1 MATNS
6 YSNLKG
12 TTGVWN
18 KALRKFGIVT
28 VMNAKIYDV
37 YDGMNM
43 TEYEGL
49 IAGNSGESNPAV
61 QKALQNIYDNI
72 DVVTKVEIGGVA
84 TDEHKYVERTG
95 AGTPLDPYKYSVKDV
110 KLDFKDF
117 KANEIIALYLMT
129 NPIATLKYLK
139 TANSTQEGPTKTIT
153 GGQNASPLVKY
164 GKTARLEMQD
174 ALGNAEALEALTGLT
189 VEYFRT
195 QYAGTTSL
203 IENDESSDVLHA
215 TTTFAG
221 HKTIIGDTFIIDAN
235 TGAQVPAYVIFYD
248 FLSDSL
254 FNLTQDAEGDAT
266 VFDMNGD
273 LIETKILIGN
283 LYIEDTKTKGG
294 DKDGIVTGTFYSIMP
309 QLDYADNAGI
319 IVDTTNSTATDS
331 TGE

>member
-43 TEYEGL
+43 TEYVKL
-49 IAGNSGESNPAV
+49 ITGNSGNSDPAV

-72 DVVTKVEIGGVA
+72 DVVKNTV
-84 TDEHKYVERTG
+84 HKYVDRTG
-95 AGTPLDPYKYSVKDV
+95 TEGEYTYTAKDV

-195 QYAGTTSL
+195 QYAGTASL
-203 IENDESSDVLHA
+203 IENDEASDVLHA

-283 LYIEDTKTKGG
+283 LFIGNTETKGG
-294 DKDGIVTGTFYSIMP
+294 DTDGIVTGTFYSIMP
-309 QLDYADNAGI
+309 QLDYADNAGV
-319 IVDTTNSTATDS
+319 IVDTTDS
-331 TGE
+331 SANDSVGE

>member
-49 IAGNSGESNPAV
+49 IAGNSGESDPAV
-61 QKALQNIYDNI
+61 QKALKNFYENI
-72 DVVTKVEIGGVA
+72 D
-84 TDEHKYVERTG
+84 TDDHKYITATEV
-95 AGTPLDPYKYSVKDV
+95 TPVTNPATYTYSVKDV

-195 QYAGTTSL
+195 QYAGTPSL
-203 IENDESSDVLHA
+203 IENDEASDVLHA

-273 LIETKILIGN
+273 LIETKILIGD
-283 LYIEDTKTKGG
+283 LYKVIDQNTREKGG
-294 DKDGIVTGTFYSIMP
+294 DKDGIVTGTFYTIMP
-309 QLDYADNAGI
+309 QLDYADNAGV
-319 IVDTTNSTATDS
+319 IVDTTNSSASES
-331 TGE
+331 TGN

>member
-6 YSNLKG
+6 YSRLQNSNSA
-12 TTGVWN
+12 WN
-18 KALRKFGIVT
+18 NAIRKFGILT
-28 VMNAKIYDV
+28 VMNAKVYDV
-37 YDGMNM
+37 FDGETMKDLKVRIKGQSGNLSQDQLAILYKISTDFVTR
-43 TEYEGL
+43 TEVTPTTD
-49 IAGNSGESNPAV
+49 PATYTYTLNDTA
-61 QKALQNIYDNI
+61 KI
-72 DVVTKVEIGGVA
+72 DFSKLKV
-84 TDEHKYVERTG
+84 
-95 AGTPLDPYKYSVKDV
+95 
-110 KLDFKDF
+110 
-117 KANEIIALYLMT
+117 NEIIALYLMT

-153 GGQNASPLVKY
+153 GGQNASPLIKY

-195 QYAGTTSL
+195 TVVTDGDYTDSKAT
-203 IENDESSDVLHA
+203 DVLHA

-235 TGAQVPAYVIFYD
+235 TGKQVPAYVIFYD

-273 LIETKILIGN
+273 LIETKIYIGDDEN
-283 LYIEDTKTKGG
+283 EGNTNGV
-294 DKDGIVTGTFYSIMP
+294 VTGTFYTILP
-309 QLDYADNAGI
+309 QLNYNENPQAIEAGQQTSSQSSAQ
-319 IVDTTNSTATDS
+319 D
-331 TGE
+331 

>member
-49 IAGNSGESNPAV
+49 IAGNSGSTNDAV
-61 QKALQNIYDNI
+61 QKALKNFYDNI
-72 DVVTKVEIGGVA
+72 DVVKDDV
-84 TDEHKYVERTG
+84 HKYINQTG
-95 AGTPLDPYKYSVKDV
+95 AGTEQDPYKYSVKDV

-153 GGQNASPLVKY
+153 GGQNASSLVKY

-195 QYAGTTSL
+195 QYAGTPSL
-203 IENDESSDVLHA
+203 IENDGTSDVLHA

-283 LYIEDTKTKGG
+283 LFVGDTKTKGG

-309 QLDYADNAGI
+309 QLDYADDAGV
-319 IVDTTNSTATDS
+319 IVDTTNSSATDS
-331 TGE
+331 TTTGN

>member
-49 IAGNSGESNPAV
+49 IAGNSGSTSAAV

-72 DVVTKVEIGGVA
+72 DVVKDGV
-84 TDEHKYVERTG
+84 HKYVDRTG
-95 AGTPLDPYKYSVKDV
+95 TEGEYTYSVKDV

-203 IENDESSDVLHA
+203 IENDEASDVLHA

-283 LYIEDTKTKGG
+283 LFIGSTDTKGG
-294 DKDGIVTGTFYSIMP
+294 DEDGIVTGTFYSIMP
-309 QLDYADNAGI
+309 QLDYADNAGA
-319 IVDTTNSTATDS
+319 IVDTTNSSANDS
-331 TGE
+331 VGE